1 MEIRSNVEATMN
13 RNQLPELLFEQTK
26 IIEPYPDKVEP
37 VNEMLNVTAFFPG
50 GKGLWLEDNSN
61 VFPDILVLG
70 HDFSTVDYYNK
81 MLETG
86 QSEINS
92 PTWRSMRKLFNDA
105 NLDLNRCFFSNVYMG
120 LRDTDKMTG
129 VFPGSKDKDFVIR
142 NLEFLKT
149 QIGTVNPK
157 VIITLGKPASIN
169 LSLLTEQLIDAWS
182 KGKALSCPNN
192 GLKRNV
198 MIDGLGYVCVA
209 LEHPSMRN
217 QNVKRRRYE
226 NESGIFSS
234 NEAEIEMLKDALK

>member
-1 MEIRSNVEATMN
+1 MKRQ
-13 RNQLPELLFEQTK
+13 QLGELLFEQMK
-26 IIEPYPDKVEP
+26 MVEPYSDKVEP

-61 VFPDILVLG
+61 IFPDILVLG
-70 HDFSTVDYYNK
+70 HDFSTIDYYNK
-81 MLETG
+81 MLETV

-129 VFPGSKDKDFVIR
+129 VFLGSKDKDFVKR
-142 NLEFLKT
+142 NLEFLKV
-149 QIGTVNPK
+149 QISTVKPK

-169 LSLLTEQLIDAWS
+169 LSLLSEQLINEWS
-182 KGKALSCPNN
+182 KGKALSSPNN

-198 MIDGLGYVCVA
+198 MIDELSYECVA

-226 NESGIFSS
+226 NECGVYTG

>member
-1 MEIRSNVEATMN
+1 MN
-13 RNQLPELLFEQTK
+13 RYQLSQILFEQTK
-26 IIEPYPDKVEP
+26 IIEPYPDKVKP
-37 VNEMLNVTAFFPG
+37 VAEMVNVTAFFPG

-61 VFPDILVLG
+61 IFPDILVLG

-92 PTWRSMRKLFNDA
+92 STWRAMRKLFNDTDS
-105 NLDLNRCFFSNVYMG
+105 DLNRCFFSNVYMG
-120 LRDTDKMTG
+120 LRDADKMTG
-129 VFPGSKDKDFVIR
+129 VFPGSRDKEFVKR

-149 QIGTVNPK
+149 QISTMNPK

-169 LSLLTEQLIDAWS
+169 LSLLSAQLIDEWS
-182 KGKALSCPNN
+182 KGKALSNPNN
-192 GLKRNV
+192 GLKRNAI
-198 MIDGLGYVCVA
+198 IDGLSYVCVA

-226 NESGIFSS
+226 NEFGVYTG
-234 NEAEIEMLKDALK
+234 NEAEIEMLKDALCKELTR

>member
-1 MEIRSNVEATMN
+1 MV
-13 RNQLPELLFEQTK
+13 K
-26 IIEPYPDKVEP
+26 PYPDKVVR
-37 VNEMLNVTAFFPG
+37 VNEMLDVTAFFPG
-50 GKGLWLEDNSN
+50 GKGLWLEDNLN

-70 HDFSTVDYYNK
+70 HDFSTVNYYNK

-105 NLDLNRCFFSNVYMG
+105 NLDLNRCFFSNVYIG
-120 LRDTDKMTG
+120 LRDAHKMTG
-129 VFPGSKDKDFVIR
+129 VFPGSKDKNFVKR
-142 NLEFLKT
+142 NLEFLKH
-149 QIGTVNPK
+149 QISTVKPK

-169 LSLLTEQLIDAWS
+169 LSLLSEQLIDVWS
-182 KGKALSCPNN
+182 KGKALSSPNN

-198 MIDGLGYVCVA
+198 MIDSLSYVCVA

-217 QNVKRRRYE
+217 QNVKRRRYV
-226 NESGIFSS
+226 NEFGIYTG